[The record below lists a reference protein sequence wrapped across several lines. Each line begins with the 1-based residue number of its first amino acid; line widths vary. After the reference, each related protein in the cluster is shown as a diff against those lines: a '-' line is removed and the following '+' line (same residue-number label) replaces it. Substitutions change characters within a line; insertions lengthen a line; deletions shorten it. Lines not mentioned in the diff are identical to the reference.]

1 MYRAPLSDLRF
12 VLEELLDA
20 GALGQLPRYR
30 EFSMELAGS
39 VLEEAA
45 RFGEAVLAPINRLGD
60 RVGARLESGQVHMPP
75 EFRVAY
81 RQFVEAGWPQMTAG
95 AEHGGQGQPLVLAQ
109 ATEEIWFGANVA
121 FMLCPLLG
129 RGAVESLERNAGAP
143 LAARLL
149 PPMVSG
155 RWTGTMNLTE
165 PQAGSDLAAI
175 RTRATPEGDHYR
187 LRGQKIFITY
197 GDHDMADNIVHM
209 VLARIDGAPAGVH
222 GISMFAVPKRLVDE
236 HGALGADNDLRC
248 VSIEHKLGIHA
259 SPTCV
264 MSYGDHGGAIGYLIG
279 EPHHGLEYMFVMMNT
294 ARLSVGVQGVGL
306 AELAFQQA
314 RDWATTRLQG
324 HAVGEARQ
332 GHGAAP
338 GTAPRVAPSVAP
350 NAASSVAPSVVSS
363 TAPSPIIAHPDVRR
377 MLLTIKSTVE
387 AMRAL
392 ALYAALQLDR
402 ARAEPDAARAAA
414 ALARGELLIPI
425 VKGWCTEQAIE
436 LASLSIQIHGGM
448 GFIEETGA
456 AQTLRDARITSIYEG
471 TTGIQAND
479 LLGRKLQRDHGAALT
494 TLVNELLEEL
504 GGQPGAD
511 ATLHAVR
518 SAAADALALLRDV
531 TGALL
536 QQLSTSPASAYAVSV
551 PYLQLC
557 GRVLGGALLAR
568 AAQIAAARLAAA
580 RLEALGDAAAGT
592 APTPPPSS
600 TVPLSTPPSAHADF
614 YRAKL
619 QTARFYAGQLLPQ
632 ALGLVRIVRSGGAS
646 VAEADPRLI

>member
-20 GALGQLPRYR
+20 GALAALPRYR
-30 EFSMELAGS
+30 EFSIELAS
-39 VLEEAA
+39 AVLEEAA
-45 RFGEAVLAPINRLGD
+45 RFAEQVLAPINRLGD
-60 RVGARLESGQVHMPP
+60 RVGARFEDGKVHMPP
-75 EFRVAY
+75 EFRAAY
-81 RQFVEAGWPQMTAG
+81 QQFAEAGWPQMTASVQ
-95 AEHGGQGQPLVLAQ
+95 HGGQGQPLVLAV
-109 ATEEIWFGANVA
+109 ATEELWFGANVA

-129 RGAVESLERNAGAP
+129 RGAVESLEHNAAAS
-143 LAARLL
+143 LAERLL
-149 PPMVSG
+149 PAMVSG

-175 RTRATPEGDHYR
+175 RMRATPEGDHYR
-187 LRGQKIFITY
+187 LTGQKIFITY
-197 GDHDMADNIVHM
+197 GEHDMAENIVHM
-209 VLARIDGAPAGVH
+209 VLARIDGAPAGVR

-306 AELAFQQA
+306 AELAYQQA
-314 RDWATTRLQG
+314 REWAGTRVQG
-324 HAVGEARQ
+324 QPVGMRQ
-332 GHGAAP
+332 LDAGAAP
-338 GTAPRVAPSVAP
+338 K
-350 NAASSVAPSVVSS
+350 
-363 TAPSPIIAHPDVRR
+363 PIIAHPDVRR

-392 ALYAALQLDR
+392 ALYAALQLDH
-402 ARAEPDAARAAA
+402 ARAEPDAAAAA
-414 ALARGELLIPI
+414 QALGRGELLIPI
-425 VKGWCTEQAIE
+425 VKGWCTEQATE

-479 LLGRKLQRDHGAALT
+479 LLGRKLQRDHGAAMAA
-494 TLVNELLEEL
+494 LVQELLEEL
-504 GGQPGAD
+504 AQVRSAD
-511 ATLHAVR
+511 ATMRAVR
-518 SAAADALALLRDV
+518 NSATEALTLLRDA
-531 TGALL
+531 TEALL
-536 QQLSTSPASAYAVSV
+536 AQLAATPAIAYAVSV

-557 GRVLGGALLAR
+557 GWVLGGALLAR
-568 AAQIAAARLAAA
+568 SAAIAAARLESAGSGVSAPRA
-580 RLEALGDAAAGT
+580 DAG
-592 APTPPPSS
+592 
-600 TVPLSTPPSAHADF
+600 F
-614 YRAKL
+614 YRGKL
-619 QTARFYAGQLLPQ
+619 QSARFYAEQLLPQ
-632 ALGLVRIVRSGGAS
+632 ALGLLRIVRSGGAS
-646 VAEADPRLI
+646 VAEADPTLL